1 LSLKG
6 LVDRERELERLLARV
21 HAAAAGRGSLLLV
34 EGPAGIGKTRLLAA
48 AGELAAERGIRPL
61 VARGSELERDFPFGA
76 VRQLVEPY
84 LASLADADR
93 AAAFEGS
100 AAHAAPLFA
109 QADGRP
115 ADPDYATLYGLY
127 WLLVAL
133 SQREPLLLAVDD
145 VHWLDAPSLRFLGF
159 LTRRLDGMRLLLC
172 AALRPAEPG
181 TDRTL
186 LSELALAPGAET
198 VRPGPLTAD
207 GAGALIGSELAA
219 TPEPAF
225 VRECVST
232 TGGNPF
238 YLGALVREA
247 AARGV
252 APTAAGAQQVSELGP
267 EAIARLLLRRLE
279 ALGPGAPELAH
290 ALAVLGDGATV
301 AEVARLAGLESADAA
316 AAALVR
322 AGIATGGDR
331 LAFAHPIVRT
341 SIYADIAN
349 PAAHHRRAAE
359 LLAGADLDRVA
370 AQLLLAGPA
379 DAWAVD
385 QLRAA
390 AERAL
395 ARGAPENAAAY
406 IQRALDGQTDPELRL
421 PLLEALAT
429 VEIAL
434 QDLAAIAHLEEAR
447 RLASD
452 PLRRAHLTATLAEV
466 LLFAG
471 DWEAAA
477 TLPAAALA
485 EVGDLDEDLALRLR
499 TMAAAAGTYD
509 PRLVGPVDLQLDQ
522 LRAAARGTA
531 KAARPLALLMAC
543 LQANRGERLDEVAE
557 LVEHGLDG
565 GRLLASEHAE
575 SWAFPQAA
583 GALIGIEAV
592 DRLDRLTDEMVAD
605 ARARGSI
612 RGYIVATGCRLY
624 SRSYRGELDDA
635 AADLRT
641 ALALAQEHG
650 LLFGVPALLRWTL
663 DALVERPELD
673 DVAQLAVALE
683 LPPALATTVSG
694 AWMHEIRAAMRMM
707 AGDRAGAAAALR
719 EAAPT
724 FEALAFANPS
734 QYAWRGALALATG
747 DSGYAQAELAD
758 ARRHGFPRG
767 LGVALRTAGL
777 LDDDLGLLREA
788 VDVLAPSAARLEY
801 ARALVD
807 LGAALRRANQRTE
820 AREPLR
826 AGLDLA
832 QRCGAH
838 RLAERARSELRAAGA
853 KPRREA
859 LSGRASL
866 TASELRTAQMA
877 AAGLSNPA
885 IAQALFVTV
894 KTVEGHLS
902 GAYRKLDVRSR
913 AELPAALEV

>member
-6 LVDRERELERLLARV
+6 LVDRERELELLLARV
-21 HAAAAGRGSLLLV
+21 DAAAAGRGSLVLV

-48 AGELAAERGIRPL
+48 AGELAAERGLKPL

-76 VRQLVEPY
+76 VRQLLEPY
-84 LASLADADR
+84 LAGLPDADR
-93 AAAFEGS
+93 AGAFEGS

-109 QADGRP
+109 HADGRP
-115 ADPDYATLYGLY
+115 SDPDYAMLYGLY

-145 VHWLDAPSLRFLGF
+145 VHWLDGPSLRFLGF
-159 LTRRLDGMRLLLC
+159 LARRLDGMRLLLC

-186 LSELALAPGAET
+186 LYELALAPAAET
-198 VRPGPLTAD
+198 IHPGPLTVG
-207 GAGALIGSELAA
+207 GAGELIGSELAA
-219 TPEPAF
+219 TPDPAF
-225 VRECVST
+225 VDECVAT

-238 YLGALVREA
+238 YLGALVHEA

-252 APTAAGAQQVSELGP
+252 APTSAGAEKVRELGP
-267 EAIARLLLRRLE
+267 EAIARLLLRRLA

-301 AEVARLAGLESADAA
+301 PEVARLAGLESPNAA
-316 AAALVR
+316 ADALVR
-322 AGIATGGDR
+322 AGIATGRER

-341 SIYADIAN
+341 SIYGDIAS
-349 PAAHHRRAAE
+349 PASHHRRAAE
-359 LLAGADLDRVA
+359 LLAEQGADVDRVA

-379 DAWAVD
+379 DAWAVER
-385 QLRAA
+385 LRAA
-390 AERAL
+390 AQHAQ

-406 IQRALDGQTDPELRL
+406 TRRALDGQTDPSLRL
-421 PLLEALAT
+421 ALLEELAAA
-429 VEIAL
+429 EIAL
-434 QDLAAIAHLEEAR
+434 QDSAAIGHLEEAR
-447 RLASD
+447 GLASD
-452 PLRRAHLTATLAEV
+452 PVRRGHLTATLAEV

-471 DWEAAA
+471 QWEAAA

-485 EVGDLDEDLALRLR
+485 AVGDGDEELALRLR

-509 PRLVGPVDLQLDQ
+509 PRLVAALNRELDE
-522 LRAAARGTA
+522 LRAAARNPA
-531 KAARPLALLMAC
+531 KAARPLALLLAC
-543 LQANRGERLDEVAE
+543 LDANRGERIDEVGE

-565 GRLLASEHAE
+565 GGLLADERAE

-583 GALIGIEAV
+583 GALIGIEDV
-592 DRLDRLTDEMVAD
+592 DRLDRLTDDMLAQ

-612 RGYIVATGCRLY
+612 RGFIVATGCALY

-635 AADLRT
+635 AADMRT

-650 LLFGVPALLRWTL
+650 MLFGLPALLRWTL
-663 DALVERPELD
+663 DALVERPDLD
-673 DVAQLAVALE
+673 DIAQLAVALE
-683 LPPALATTVSG
+683 LPPALAITVSG
-694 AWMHEIRAAMRMM
+694 AWMFEIRAAMRML
-707 AGDRAGAAAALR
+707 AGDRAGAAAEPIFSTLG
-719 EAAPT
+719 
-724 FEALAFANPS
+724 FANPS

-747 DSGYAQAELAD
+747 DRSYARAELAD
-758 ARRHGFPRG
+758 ARRIGLPRG

-777 LDDDLGLLREA
+777 VDDDVALLRES
-788 VDVLAPSAARLEY
+788 VDVLAPSVARLEH
-801 ARALVD
+801 ARSLVE

-826 AGLDLA
+826 TGLDLA

-859 LSGRASL
+859 LSGRAAL

-877 AAGLSNPA
+877 AAGMSNPA

-913 AELPAALEV
+913 SELPAALGA